1 MVTAEDELDLR
12 IRYTA
17 TGDLA
22 DPDPDGD
29 EDTED
34 ATYGR
39 IQIMLPDG
47 WDASGRHR
55 FECKPI

>member
-1 MVTAEDELDLR
+1 MTAEDELDLR

-47 WDASGRHR
+47 LGASGRHR
-55 FECKPI
+55 FE